1 MAPDPQVIQY
11 AIDAAKR
18 AGADPVVF
26 LASGLVE
33 SGLRH
38 DAVGDGGTSFGAFQ
52 WHRGGALG
60 SNQPSWTRTPDAFFE
75 RARAFASLNAR
86 NGVGAAA
93 AQRPADRAGYARKVD
108 AAMAQAKR
116 LMQGLGLSGVVQGN
130 ELGVGG
136 AGTSAS
142 ATLPAGADST
152 SGMLSQ
158 YEDSPFAGLVSS
170 NAKLAGLPGLKLPS
184 VRKAT
189 PFAADAPQQAPQPA
203 RGGPTLDLK
212 VKNAGATNP
221 SSLGQAVVNGAKQL
235 LGVKYVWGGE
245 SMEEG
250 GFDCSGLVYSIY
262 KKLGVNVPRV
272 SQAQFSAATPVSV
285 AQAQPGDLVFFRGYT
300 KSATAPGHV
309 AIYIGNGQYI
319 EAPKTGDVVK
329 VSSLANRQR
338 DFVGI
343 RRFAS

>member
-1 MAPDPQVIQY
+1 MAPDPQVVQY

-18 AGADPVVF
+18 AGADPIVF

-38 DAVGDGGTSFGAFQ
+38 DAIGDGGTSYGAFQ

-75 RARAFASLNAR
+75 RARAFAGVGAR

-116 LMQGLGLSGVVQGN
+116 LMQGLGLSAAVQGN

-136 AGTSAS
+136 AGTSAGAAAPRQGS
-142 ATLPAGADST
+142 AASF
-152 SGMLSQ
+152 SE

-184 VRKAT
+184 VRREVFGAT
-189 PFAADAPQQAPQPA
+189 AEAAAPDTSLSRQPQSTAPPYNGSLLGA
-203 RGGPTLDLK
+203 KFTYGGGPKDHGARALGNWQSDNAYDLLTP
-212 VKNAGATNP
+212 VGTPIYAVDSGTIGDRFG
-221 SSLGQAVVNGAKQL
+221 SLGKGGKLAGLRLNL
-235 LGVKYVWGGE
+235 LG
-245 SMEEG
+245 
-250 GFDCSGLVYSIY
+250 
-262 KKLGVNVPRV
+262 
-272 SQAQFSAATPVSV
+272 SQNNYYYAHLSRF
-285 AQAQPGDLVFFRGYT
+285 
-300 KSATAPGHV
+300 APGIKPGVHV
-309 AIYIGNGQYI
+309 KPGTLLGYSG
-319 EAPKTGDVVK
+319 EAVGVPHLHFAVERGDPKGW
-329 VSSLANRQR
+329 
-338 DFVGI
+338 I
-343 RRFAS
+343 R

>member
-142 ATLPAGADST
+142 ATPPVAADST

-158 YEDSPFAGLVSS
+158 YEDSPFASLVSS

-184 VRKAT
+184 VRREAPFGGAAT
-189 PFAADAPQQAPQPA
+189 EAAAPERLAGPQQSTAPPYA
-203 RGGPTLDLK
+203 GGPKDHGARAYGNWQSDNAYDLLAPVGTPIYAVDSGTIGDRFGSLSSSNPK
-212 VKNAGATNP
+212 MAGLRLN
-221 SSLGQAVVNGAKQL
+221 L
-235 LGVKYVWGGE
+235 LGSRNNYYYAHL
-245 SMEEG
+245 SR
-250 GFDCSGLVYSIY
+250 F
-262 KKLGVNVPRV
+262 
-272 SQAQFSAATPVSV
+272 
-285 AQAQPGDLVFFRGYT
+285 
-300 KSATAPGHV
+300 APGIKPGV
-309 AIYIGNGQYI
+309 RVKPGTLLGYSG
-319 EAPKTGDVVK
+319 EAVGVPHLHFATERGDPK
-329 VSSLANRQR
+329 SW
-338 DFVGI
+338 I
-343 RRFAS
+343 R